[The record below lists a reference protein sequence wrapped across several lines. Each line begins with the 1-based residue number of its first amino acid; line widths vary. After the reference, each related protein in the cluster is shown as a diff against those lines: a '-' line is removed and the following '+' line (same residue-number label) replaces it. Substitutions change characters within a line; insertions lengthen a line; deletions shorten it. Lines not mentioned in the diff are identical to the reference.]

1 MNKFPTWRYFVI
13 IAVLMLGILYA
24 LPNLYPAKPAIQIAY
39 IDSSKSADQELF
51 DKIQKIVDSE
61 NIVREIQEKPKI
73 NLLDMNLKENNIVM
87 EFASVEDQL
96 EAKTL
101 LEFSKTQAP
110 LRISELKQKI
120 KEYEKEVRTGEREER
135 EAKEA
140 LKSCYPAP
148 VRLGL
153 DYPDALESR
162 VAADMRENGGLIVTI
177 KDLVKGCKEKFEP
190 MIISAQLKQVK
201 QELIE
206 YSKTEIEVLRD
217 ISEVIFALKLEPS
230 TPNWLASIGGKP
242 LKLGLDLSGG
252 VHFLLEVDVETAIA
266 DKVEGLLNSYRKKFR
281 SENINYISSSIS
293 GDQVIFKFKS
303 SDDYE
308 KALDIFLSDNLTP
321 SGFQFDLVEQSNI
334 STLKVSYSDTAIK
347 ELRDYAVKQN
357 LMTLRNRVNEL
368 GVSEPV
374 VQRQG
379 ANRIVVQLPGV
390 QDTAAA
396 KKIIGKTANLEFR
409 LEAKSNASRLRKT
422 EFEYKDE
429 SYGTAFLEN
438 DVIVSGDRVTNAN
451 TGFDESGFPQVNI
464 TLDMQGGRA
473 MQRAT
478 NGNTGR
484 RLGVLFVEQKSKST
498 LVKDEF
504 GNEIIEQTSY
514 IEKNIISLAT
524 VQAVLGTNFR
534 ITGVGSPQEASEL
547 ALLLRAGALA
557 APMKFVEERTVGP
570 SLGKENIELGMR
582 SVMIGFLMVIL
593 FMFFYYRLFGLAA
606 NLALASNLVLITGI
620 MSLLGATL
628 TLPGIAGIVLTVGMA
643 VDANVLIF
651 SRIREELKGGKN
663 PHQAIQDGFSR
674 AFITIFDAN
683 VTTLIAALILYAI
696 GTGPIKGF
704 AVTLSIGIITSM
716 FTAIMGTRAIVQL
729 IYGSRNIKELRV

>member
-1 MNKFPTWRYFVI
+1 M
-13 IAVLMLGILYA
+13 
-24 LPNLYPAKPAIQIAY
+24 
-39 IDSSKSADQELF
+39 
-51 DKIQKIVDSE
+51 
-61 NIVREIQEKPKI
+61 
-73 NLLDMNLKENNIVM
+73 
-87 EFASVEDQL
+87 
-96 EAKTL
+96 
-101 LEFSKTQAP
+101 
-110 LRISELKQKI
+110 
-120 KEYEKEVRTGEREER
+120 
-135 EAKEA
+135 
-140 LKSCYPAP
+140 
-148 VRLGL
+148 
-153 DYPDALESR
+153 
-162 VAADMRENGGLIVTI
+162 
-177 KDLVKGCKEKFEP
+177 
-190 MIISAQLKQVK
+190 
-201 QELIE
+201 
-206 YSKTEIEVLRD
+206 
-217 ISEVIFALKLEPS
+217 
-230 TPNWLASIGGKP
+230 
-242 LKLGLDLSGG
+242 
-252 VHFLLEVDVETAIA
+252 
-266 DKVEGLLNSYRKKFR
+266 
-281 SENINYISSSIS
+281 
-293 GDQVIFKFKS
+293 
-303 SDDYE
+303 
-308 KALDIFLSDNLTP
+308 
-321 SGFQFDLVEQSNI
+321 
-334 STLKVSYSDTAIK
+334 
-347 ELRDYAVKQN
+347 
-357 LMTLRNRVNEL
+357 NEL

-379 ANRIVVQLPGV
+379 ANRIVVELPGV

-429 SYGTAFLEN
+429 RYGAAFLEN

-451 TGFDESGFPQVNI
+451 TGFDESGFAQVNI

-478 NGNTGR
+478 NGNIGR

-498 LVKDEF
+498 LVEDEF
-504 GNEIIEQTSY
+504 GNEVIEQTSY

-593 FMFFYYRLFGLAA
+593 FMGFYYRLFGLAA
-606 NLALASNLVLITGI
+606 NVALASNLVLITGI